1 MSDRVPNIPTRKAP
15 ILITIFVIILLIGLG
30 LPVVLSLLDSTPPT
44 LTVNGLEKDKR
55 YRGDL
60 TLEIF
65 ATDEETGLGSLIVQ
79 IDDAPPTPLGFGE
92 KGPSLLRLQT
102 AVLADGLHTAS
113 VTATD
118 RSLHKNQTRYAFPFY
133 VDNTPPTLDVRPE
146 TLHVGQGRTLALF
159 LQADEPLS
167 NIEGKLFDKAIAFYP
182 VSSESLYRSFL
193 GVGVTATVQN
203 YPLTVRTTDLVGNE
217 TDQTF
222 QVEVTKTIFARGG
235 YITLSPQKQR
245 IMMDRSK
252 GKEDNAKRAA
262 AYAEADHEV
271 EQLWEGIFIR
281 PTEGRLTSPFG
292 KYREYN
298 TGVRRHHYGTDIA
311 NAVGTPISAS
321 NSGIVALADRL
332 HIYGNAVI
340 LNHGQGVSTSYN
352 HLSEIHVKVGE
363 RVEKG
368 QRIGLMG
375 STGQATGSHLHWGM
389 VVNGV
394 AVAPE
399 EWTERDFST
408 PAIESLSRLDE
419 EQR

>member
-1 MSDRVPNIPTRKAP
+1 M
-15 ILITIFVIILLIGLG
+15 LHG
-30 LPVVLSLLDSTPPT
+30 LPDT
-44 LTVNGLEKDKR
+44 LQV
-55 YRGDL
+55 
-60 TLEIF
+60 
-65 ATDEETGLGSLIVQ
+65 A
-79 IDDAPPTPLGFGE
+79 
-92 KGPSLLRLQT
+92 
-102 AVLADGLHTAS
+102 
-113 VTATD
+113 
-118 RSLHKNQTRYAFPFY
+118 
-133 VDNTPPTLDVRPE
+133 
-146 TLHVGQGRTLALF
+146 QGRTLALF

-167 NIEGKLFDKAIAFYP
+167 DIEGRLFDRKVTFYP
-182 VSSESLYRSFL
+182 VDSESLYRSF
-193 GVGVTATVQN
+193 VGVSVTAIVQN
-203 YPLTVRTTDLVGNE
+203 YPLTVKAIDSVGNE
-217 TDQTF
+217 AAQTF
-222 QVEVTKTIFARGG
+222 EVEVTKTTFARGG

-311 NAVGTPISAS
+311 NVVGTHIYAS
-321 NSGIVALADRL
+321 NSGIVTLADRL

-375 STGQATGSHLHWGM
+375 STGQSTGSHLHWGM

-408 PAIESLSRLDE
+408 PAIESLSRPDR